1 MNVKGFVAHKQTT
14 PYEIKFIL
22 SSSFLIAG
30 LILWVPHSRRY
41 LINDNQIAF

>member
-14 PYEIKFIL
+14 PYEIRFIL

-30 LILWVPHSRRY
+30 LILWYKVRRY